1 MKPKATSVTANRT
14 HQTNRMSSED
24 YVQVI
29 EEIQESEAQ
38 SKTVSPNI
46 FDPVLFFAQEEMQVH
61 MMEADNVVTHNGDG
75 NKRSASSTLLQ
86 PPPVIQNPGESDVQ
100 KRPKHAKSATALQT
114 LQTKWNHMF
123 HRLVDYKQVHGDCL
137 VPNRYK
143 SDMPLGLWVSTQRR
157 QVCICFTFCY
167 FKQV

>member
-29 EEIQESEAQ
+29 EETQESETQ
-38 SKTVSPNI
+38 SKTMSPNI
-46 FDPVLFFAQEEMQVH
+46 FDPVLFFDQDKIQVH
-61 MMEADNVVTHNGDG
+61 LMEADQVNTHAGVG
-75 NKRSASSTLLQ
+75 NKRSASSTLLLC
-86 PPPVIQNPGESDVQ
+86 PPVFQNPRESDIK

-114 LQTKWNHMF
+114 LQTKWNCMF

-157 QVCICFTFCY
+157 QVCMCFTF
-167 FKQV
+167 